1 MTEEPTEFTHTEG
14 QMTGEGPYHATP
26 TTAAGKRMDHAWA
39 SPFARDEWRE
49 IILAIE
55 AEARA
60 PLDVER
66 LAEALNLTGHYPLP
80 VNEHIHKWA
89 EDIAREYAKDPHP

>member
-1 MTEEPTEFTHTEG
+1 
-14 QMTGEGPYHATP
+14 
-26 TTAAGKRMDHAWA
+26 MDHAWA

-55 AEARA
+55 DEARA

-66 LAEALNLTGHYPLP
+66 LARALGSVVPEP
-80 VNEHIHKWA
+80 DDEHEYTVTDDLWYA
-89 EDIAREYAKDPHP
+89 AAIAREYAKEPQP